1 MALVCYTH
9 DRYPMAI
16 GNLGDLVEISPNPEY
31 PSSVELFQ
39 EAIEVARTHYNN
51 QHVYP
56 YTYLGGYM
64 YRHKRFPQAIHAW
77 AQAASV
83 IKG

>member
-1 MALVCYTH
+1 MAV
-9 DRYPMAI
+9 
-16 GNLGDLVEISPNPEY
+16 GNLGDLVEITPNVDY
-31 PSSVELFQ
+31 PSSVTLFE
-39 EAIEVARTHYNN
+39 EAIQVACTHYNN

-64 YRHKRFPQAIHAW
+64 YRRKQFPQAIHAW
-77 AQAASV
+77 AQASSV

>member
-1 MALVCYTH
+1 MLNMVIVTRLKHSTLLCF
-9 DRYPMAI
+9 
-16 GNLGDLVEISPNPEY
+16 LVEISPNPEY
-31 PSSVELFQ
+31 PSPVELFQ

-77 AQAASV
+77 AQAAAV